1 MNKLVSQA
9 IKKAVSEYKNIEKFQ
24 DLNKDKRPDLFSLN
38 TNTELFSKFER
49 DNNKDR

>member
-24 DLNKDKRPDLFSLN
+24 DLNKDKRPNLFSG
-38 TNTELFSKFER
+38 TNNINRGIFY
-49 DNNKDR
+49 

>member
-9 IKKAVSEYKNIEKFQ
+9 IKKAVSEYKNTEKFQ

-38 TNTELFSKFER
+38 TKTE
-49 DNNKDR
+49 